1 MIYHDL
7 PYTPLA
13 KNGIT
18 ISSLQAI
25 LVICT
30 TIICTSLIAV
40 RILRLGGTRTLAQF
54 WRTLEVMIESALFY
68 VIVLVVEIIFTF
80 IEDPVKGA
88 RMVMVA
94 SCLTPM
100 TVRYFSCSQCSESPR
115 HRANSRGS

>member
-40 RILRLGGTRTLAQF
+40 RILHLGGTRTLARF

-100 TVRYFSCSQCSESPR
+100 TVRYFSCSQCSELPR
-115 HRANSRGS
+115 VEAYQ